1 MTVTNLDYL
10 YNPNAAKKFFDK
22 NYFIDKPLS
31 FSVIENGTI
40 LPHKSVIIPGKK
52 HFGLGGIVDGNGK
65 YIKGSSLHYGVGG
78 AYTPPQE
85 SIQRKSETVI
95 YLGMFYR
102 IWGHDLTDNIRR
114 VWFLQSET
122 FKHDF
127 KDCPLVYIPYE
138 DGRLTVERQLN
149 LKRLLEILG
158 VDVDALQPI
167 TQPTRFDKII
177 LPDGAFLSPHWS
189 LKGFFAEYRETIDR
203 VRDFALKHRV
213 PTSAKKIYFFYG
225 RKNQMGEERLAD
237 YFKSKGY
244 AIVRPENLSLDEQLN
259 ILINCESF
267 ASTLGSCSHN
277 SVFLREGTEVIII
290 PRSTNYP
297 AGYTYQATLDK
308 MNNVNEIYIDSS
320 LSIYETL
327 FGPYCFIISEQLK
340 KFFGDKFD
348 GYADDDFKIFSEYAK
363 ASVKHGF
370 KVNETAMPSYKSTY
384 QGFLGQ
390 LKGREDLM
398 KAYGMN
404 VS

>member
-1 MTVTNLDYL
+1 MTNLDYL

-244 AIVRPENLSLDEQLN
+244 AIVRPELLTLDEQLN
-259 ILINCESF
+259 LLINCESL
-267 ASTLGSCSHN
+267 ASTVGSCAHN
-277 SVFLREGTEVIII
+277 SLFLRDGTETILI
-290 PRSTNYP
+290 PRAANTFAY
-297 AGYTYQATLDK
+297 YQEIINQIHPL
-308 MNNVNEIYIDSS
+308 NVNYVDSS
-320 LSIYETL
+320 LSVLSRGTVYGK
-327 FGPYCFIISEQLK
+327 FCFIISAQLK
-340 KFFGDKFD
+340 RFFGDVFA
-348 GYADDDFKIFSEYAK
+348 GYADDDFKTFLQYVK
-363 ASVKHGF
+363 AFTSRKGF
-370 KVNETAMPSYKSTY
+370 AVNPNAQDYYEPILSDFMAQLQLSTNN
-384 QGFLGQ
+384 L
-390 LKGREDLM
+390 LSKRT
-398 KAYGMN
+398 
-404 VS
+404 